1 MALTSR
7 SSNISRIVPDRVK
20 SILINDVSGS
30 DTGAVTL
37 NLVRGGTLR
46 IEPVTAEINYGTAQ
60 VLERITVQFDI
71 PDIMSPQTGQ
81 FVHELTSKVIP
92 RVKLT
97 MFDGTVITLD
107 SGDNNLPILIFA
119 KELVEQDGILV
130 WRLTGTG
137 YKSKEADLN
146 TTT

>member
-7 SSNISRIVPDRVK
+7 SSNISRIVPSRVK
-20 SILINDVSGS
+20 SVLINDVSGS
-30 DTGAVTL
+30 DTGAVTIDL
-37 NLVRGGTLR
+37 IKAGTFR
-46 IEPVTAEINYGTAQ
+46 IDPVNAEINYGEVQ
-60 VLERITVQFDI
+60 VFEKMTLQFDI

-81 FVHELTSKVIP
+81 FVHELTTKIIP

-107 SGDNNLPILIFA
+107 SGDNNKPILIFT
-119 KELVEQDGILV
+119 KQLVEDGGIFV

-137 YKSKEADLN
+137 YKDKEADLN